1 MTIRKFNIGIIGGG
15 PSGLAT
21 AICLAEKG
29 LDITLFEKSK
39 FPVDKVCGEGIM
51 PIGVE
56 FLNKHNILDLISKDE
71 RKEFYGVR
79 YISNNVKT
87 VEGRFKSGF
96 GLGIKRT
103 TLSDALCKKLLGFK
117 NVVIKEHSEL
127 ININKNEDSVEVDIL
142 ESDKN
147 KQYEFDYLIG
157 CDGLRS
163 KVRKLCELLSNK
175 YDEDQRIG
183 ARIHYE
189 IEPWSD
195 LVEVYWR
202 NHIEA
207 YITPVGSTTVQFA
220 FIWDNKSVRLQSKY
234 RIDLGLKELFPELFG
249 RVEDHNELS
258 KLKTIG
264 PIAAS
269 SKRLYKN
276 RVILLGDAYLYLDGI
291 TGEGIS
297 IAFQEAECLAD
308 SVFNYS
314 DDFIKYYEKEVK
326 KITKN
331 YLMMTN
337 LALLLS
343 YYPILRRILFPLVS
357 DKFFSRLLE
366 VNMGRERL
374 LDKLKDKNV

>member
-21 AICLAEKG
+21 AICLTEKG

-79 YISNNVKT
+79 YISNNAKT

-183 ARIHYE
+183 A
-189 IEPWSD
+189 
-195 LVEVYWR
+195 
-202 NHIEA
+202 
-207 YITPVGSTTVQFA
+207 
-220 FIWDNKSVRLQSKY
+220 
-234 RIDLGLKELFPELFG
+234 
-249 RVEDHNELS
+249 
-258 KLKTIG
+258 
-264 PIAAS
+264 
-269 SKRLYKN
+269 
-276 RVILLGDAYLYLDGI
+276 
-291 TGEGIS
+291 
-297 IAFQEAECLAD
+297 
-308 SVFNYS
+308 
-314 DDFIKYYEKEVK
+314 
-326 KITKN
+326 
-331 YLMMTN
+331 
-337 LALLLS
+337 
-343 YYPILRRILFPLVS
+343 
-357 DKFFSRLLE
+357 
-366 VNMGRERL
+366 
-374 LDKLKDKNV
+374 